1 MIRQLQATELQE
13 WLADTTREQPLVLD
27 VREPWEHE
35 VCNIAGSRLLP
46 MQDVPARVKELPADT
61 DIVVLCHHGMRS
73 LQVAQFLKQSGLE
86 RVFNLRGGIAAWAA
100 QVDPDMSQY

>member
-86 RVFNLRGGIAAWAA
+86 RVSNLSGGIAAWAA
-100 QVDPDMSQY
+100 QVDPDMPQY